1 MGVFAENLTP
11 TTEGAPWR
19 SVVRRLRRNQLAV
32 VGAGIVLLLVVTAIF
47 APWIAPYDPADQNF
61 DALLEPPSRRHWF
74 GTDDLGRDIFSRVVY
89 GTRYALLI
97 GVAVVMIEAA
107 IGAFLGFVSG
117 YFGGRVDAYISRLID
132 IVLAIPTLVLA
143 LAIAGALG
151 GGIYNMI
158 LAIGISGWTEF
169 ARLMRGE
176 VLSIRNSTYIEA
188 ARASGLSDWRIILR
202 HVAPNTVAPFIVYT
216 TLYIPAAI
224 LWAASLSFLGLGAQ
238 PPTPEWGALIADGR
252 AYLSFAWWIAVMPGI
267 AIMVTVMGFNFL
279 GDGLRDALD
288 PKMARQT

>member
-1 MGVFAENLTP
+1 MGAMVDTATGHVSGGL
-11 TTEGAPWR
+11 WR
-19 SVVRRLRRNQLAV
+19 VGLRRLLRNQLAV
-32 VGAGIVLLLVVTAIF
+32 VGAFIVLLLVVTAIF
-47 APWIAPYDPADQNF
+47 APWIAPYDPSEQNF
-61 DALLEPPSRRHWF
+61 DVLLEPPSRDHWF
-74 GTDDLGRDIFSRVVY
+74 GTDDLGRDVFSRVVY

-97 GVAVVMIEAA
+97 GVAVVAIEAA
-107 IGAFLGFVSG
+107 IGAFLGFASG
-117 YFGGRVDAYISRLID
+117 YFGGRVDTYISRLID
-132 IVLAIPTLVLA
+132 IMLAIPTLVLA

-176 VLSIRNSTYIEA
+176 VLSIRNSTFIEA

-216 TLYIPAAI
+216 TLYVPTAI

-252 AYLSFAWWIAVMPGI
+252 AYLSFAWWIAVMPGV

-288 PKMARQT
+288 PKMAQHT